1 MDLLLQII
9 GRPAELWNAVL
20 VAASLATGVPIALR
34 ALRRLRQ
41 SQLSIELLVT
51 VAVAGALLLR
61 EYWEAAAVS
70 ALFAVG
76 TRVEAYALRRTRQS
90 LARLLDLLPET
101 AVVLREGRPTEVSP
115 EELQSGEVLLVNPGA
130 RIPVDGEVVEGH
142 ASVDEGPITGE
153 AMPVEKVAGASVFAG
168 TISRDGMLKVKAT
181 RVGSETALAR
191 IVRRVEQAQ
200 EERAPLQRLI
210 DRFAQWY
217 MPSIV
222 VLALVVF
229 LFTRRIDLALTLL
242 VISCPGALIIATPVA
257 IMAGIGRAAQRGI
270 LIKGGEYLETAATVS
285 VLALD
290 KTGTLTEGKPRLT
303 DVVPVGSSSTSLPIS
318 GGSWSQDQQHVLWW
332 AAVAEAG
339 SGHPIALPI
348 VAEATTLG
356 PLPVVESSQVYPG
369 CGVTAI
375 YDSHKIVVGTAE
387 LMREAGISVPR
398 SSLAA
403 SKRMS
408 AAGKTTILVA
418 LDAKVIGVLAVADRS
433 RAAAAGMVQRMSSA
447 GIHRIAIL
455 TGDAEGTAQA
465 VALQTGI
472 HEVHAGLL
480 PEGKLSMIREMRKS
494 GIVAMAG
501 DGIND
506 APALAVADVG
516 IAMGRGGTELA
527 IETSDI
533 VLLKNDLMLLPEAIR
548 ISRATSRNIRQNVII
563 ALLSVIGLLAG
574 VLTNSVHIAGGMLIH
589 ELSVLVVTL
598 NATRLLRI

>member
-61 EYWEAAAVS
+61 EYWGAAAVS

-270 LIKGGEYLETAATVS
+270 LIKGG
-285 VLALD
+285 
-290 KTGTLTEGKPRLT
+290 
-303 DVVPVGSSSTSLPIS
+303 
-318 GGSWSQDQQHVLWW
+318 
-332 AAVAEAG
+332 
-339 SGHPIALPI
+339 
-348 VAEATTLG
+348 
-356 PLPVVESSQVYPG
+356 
-369 CGVTAI
+369 
-375 YDSHKIVVGTAE
+375 
-387 LMREAGISVPR
+387 
-398 SSLAA
+398 
-403 SKRMS
+403 
-408 AAGKTTILVA
+408 
-418 LDAKVIGVLAVADRS
+418 
-433 RAAAAGMVQRMSSA
+433 
-447 GIHRIAIL
+447 
-455 TGDAEGTAQA
+455 
-465 VALQTGI
+465 
-472 HEVHAGLL
+472 
-480 PEGKLSMIREMRKS
+480 
-494 GIVAMAG
+494 
-501 DGIND
+501 
-506 APALAVADVG
+506 
-516 IAMGRGGTELA
+516 
-527 IETSDI
+527 
-533 VLLKNDLMLLPEAIR
+533 R
-548 ISRATSRNIRQNVII
+548 IS
-563 ALLSVIGLLAG
+563 
-574 VLTNSVHIAGGMLIH
+574 
-589 ELSVLVVTL
+589 
-598 NATRLLRI
+598 

>member
-1 MDLLLQII
+1 MDLLLRII
-9 GRPAELWNAVL
+9 GRPAELWHLVL
-20 VAASLATGVPIALR
+20 VAISVATGVPIALR
-34 ALRRLRQ
+34 ALRRLQ
-41 SQLSIELLVT
+41 HSQLSIELLLT
-51 VAVAGALLLR
+51 VAIAGALFLR

-70 ALFAVG
+70 VLFAVG
-76 TRVEAYALRRTRQS
+76 ARVEAYALRRTRLS

-101 AVVLREGRPTEVSP
+101 AIVLREGRPTEVSP

-142 ASVDEGPITGE
+142 ASVDEAPITGE

-181 RVGSETALAR
+181 RVGGETALAR

-200 EERAPLQRLI
+200 QERAPLQRLI

-222 VLALVVF
+222 ALALVVF
-229 LFTRRIDLALTLL
+229 LLTHRFDLALTLL
-242 VISCPGALIIATPVA
+242 VISCPGALVIATPVA

-303 DVVPVGSSSTSLPIS
+303 DVIPVGRSSSSLPNS
-318 GGSWSQDQQHVLWW
+318 GDSWSQEQQHVLWW

-348 VAEATTLG
+348 VAAATTLG
-356 PLPVVESSQVYPG
+356 PLPVVESSRVLPG

-375 YDSHKIVVGTAE
+375 YDSHKIAVGTAE
-387 LMREAGISVPR
+387 LMRQTGIPVPR
-398 SSLAA
+398 TSLAA

-408 AAGKTTILVA
+408 AAAKTTILVA

-433 RAAAAGMVQRMSSA
+433 RTAAAGMVQRMSSA

-455 TGDAEGTAQA
+455 TGDGEGTAQS

-472 HEVHAGLL
+472 GEVHAGLL
-480 PEGKLSMIREMRKS
+480 PEGKLSLIREMREA
-494 GIVAMAG
+494 GIVAMVG

-506 APALAVADVG
+506 APALAAADVG
-516 IAMGRGGTELA
+516 IAMGKGGADLA

-533 VLLKNDLMLLPEAIR
+533 VLLNNDLMLLPEAIR
-548 ISRATSRNIRQNVII
+548 ISRATSRNIRQNLAI
-563 ALLSVIGLLAG
+563 ALLSVIGRWQESLQ
-574 VLTNSVHIAGGMLIH
+574 
-589 ELSVLVVTL
+589 
-598 NATRLLRI
+598 TRSTSQVEC